1 MHVVSVIINS
11 APQGKLH
18 HTSFTPG
25 WYNSRTWSQLFI
37 SLMLKNKLYFPSSLF
52 LFLNTISIFYNTT
65 VTWTCIFQRP
75 AGDSELKVFLPHHL
89 SHIIPALV
97 ISHTL
102 ITHLKAKIP
111 SSLCQSSLSTAFWW
125 PHTLLQSIPALETM
139 SIEQDQKIL
148 HWNYCVQPWKKYIC
162 FQVNVLTQV
171 SKESAVTYIY

>member
-1 MHVVSVIINS
+1 MYVVSGIINS

-25 WYNSRTWSQLFI
+25 WYNSRTWSPLFI

-52 LFLNTISIFYNTT
+52 FFKNPISIFYNIT
-65 VTWTCIFQRP
+65 VIWTCIFQRP
-75 AGDSELKVFLPHHL
+75 AGDSKLKVFLLHHL

-102 ITHLKAKIP
+102 ISHLKAKIP
-111 SSLCQSSLSTAFWW
+111 SSLYQSSLPTAFWW
-125 PHTLLQSIPALETM
+125 PHTLLQSILALETM

-148 HWNYCVQPWKKYIC
+148 HWNYCVQLWKNI
-162 FQVNVLTQV
+162 LV
-171 SKESAVTYIY
+171 SK

>member
-25 WYNSRTWSQLFI
+25 WYNSRMWSQLFI

-52 LFLNTISIFYNTT
+52 FLNSISIFYNIT
-65 VTWTCIFQRP
+65 VIWTCIFQRP
-75 AGDSELKVFLPHHL
+75 AGDSKLKVFLLHHL

-102 ITHLKAKIP
+102 IAHLKAKIP
-111 SSLCQSSLSTAFWW
+111 SSLCQSSLLTALWW
-125 PHTLLQSIPALETM
+125 PYTLLQSILALETM

-148 HWNYCVQPWKKYIC
+148 HWNYYVQLWKKYTC
-162 FQVNVLTQV
+162 FQVNVLTQI
-171 SKESAVTYIY
+171 SKGSAVSSIY

>member
-1 MHVVSVIINS
+1 MWKMQVVSVINS
-11 APQGKLH
+11 APQGKVH

-25 WYNSRTWSQLFI
+25 RCNSRTLSQLFI

-52 LFLNTISIFYNTT
+52 LFKHNFYFYTITII
-65 VTWTCIFQRP
+65 WTCIFQRP
-75 AGDSELKVFLPHHL
+75 AGDSKLKVFLPHHL

-102 ITHLKAKIP
+102 IAHLKAKIP

-125 PHTLLQSIPALETM
+125 PHTLLQSILALETM

-148 HWNYCVQPWKKYIC
+148 H
-162 FQVNVLTQV
+162 
-171 SKESAVTYIY
+171 